1 MSSIKRK
8 GLTPNL
14 RFPEFLSEPEW
25 DLPELEEISDR
36 IQEKA
41 GDSELETISISAGI
55 GFVSQK
61 EKFSRDISGQQY
73 KNYIKLKKGEF
84 AYNKGNSK
92 KFPQG
97 CIYKLKEY
105 NEGAAPNSFICFRFK
120 PSVVPDFYQGYFES
134 NFHGKQLTKYITSGA
149 RMDGLLNIS
158 PANFFKIILPTPSKK
173 EEQQKIADCLSSLDE
188 LIQAETERL
197 EGLQAHKKG
206 LMQQLFP
213 ADGET
218 VPKLRFPEFK
228 DSGEWVI
235 KSVKDNIDLITGIPI
250 KSEDITDDT
259 SGVSILRGINITEGQ
274 IRHSIEIDKYYK
286 GDNIGLDKY
295 FLAENDIVIGMDG
308 SKVGKNVAQI
318 TRNDQGSILIQRVAR
333 IRAKNSDLDYMY
345 QNFLSQ
351 RFRDYVDKVNTSSGI
366 PHISSKQ
373 IDDFE
378 IGFPPKIQEQ
388 EKISSFLKLID
399 SSINSQS
406 EKIESLKSHK
416 KGLLQQLFPQ
426 LES

>member
-1 MSSIKRK
+1 MSKVNRK

-14 RFPEFLSEPEW
+14 RFPEFLSEPGW
-25 DLPELEEISDR
+25 DLSELEEISDR

-97 CIYKLKEY
+97 CIYKLKEF
-105 NEGAAPNSFICFRFK
+105 NEGAAPTSFICFRFK

-158 PANFFKIILPTPSKK
+158 PDNFFKIILPTPSKK

-188 LIQAETERL
+188 FIHAETERL
-197 EGLQAHKKG
+197 EALQAHKKG

-213 ADGET
+213 AEGET
-218 VPKLRFPEFK
+218 VPKLRFPEFQ
-228 DSGEWVI
+228 DSGEWVE
-235 KSVKDNIDLITGIPI
+235 KMVKELFNSFSGGTPTTTRKEYYGGKIPFI
-250 KSEDITDDT
+250 RSAEINKDSTELFLSELGLKN
-259 SGVSILRGINITEGQ
+259 SSAKLVR
-274 IRHSIEIDKYYK
+274 K
-286 GDNIGLDKY
+286 GDVLVALYGANSGDVGISKIDGAINQAILCLRSEKSNE
-295 FLAENDIVIGMDG
+295 FLYHYLTFLKEWIIQ
-308 SKVGKNVAQI
+308 KFI
-318 TRNDQGSILIQRVAR
+318 QGGQG
-333 IRAKNSDLDYMY
+333 N
-345 QNFLSQ
+345 LSGEIIKTLKL
-351 RFRDYVDKVNTSSGI
+351 RFPDNT
-366 PHISSKQ
+366 
-373 IDDFE
+373 D
-378 IGFPPKIQEQ
+378 EQ
-388 EKISSFLKLID
+388 EVISKSLSECDSLI
-399 SSINSQS
+399 SSQS

>member
-1 MSSIKRK
+1 MSKVNRK

-14 RFPEFLSEPEW
+14 RFPEFLSEPGW

-97 CIYKLKEY
+97 CIYKLKEF

-120 PSVVPDFYQGYFES
+120 PIVVPDFYQGYFES

-158 PANFFKIILPTPSKK
+158 PDNFFKIILPTPSKK

-197 EGLQAHKKG
+197 DALQAHKKG

-213 ADGET
+213 AEGET
-218 VPKLRFPEFK
+218 VPKLRFPEFQ
-228 DSGEWVI
+228 DSGEWVERELGEI
-235 KSVKDNIDLITGIPI
+235 TSYVDYRGKTPPKSESGAFLVTAKNIRNGYIDYEVSKEYIPLQAYENVMSRGKPKMGDVLIT
-250 KSEDITDDT
+250 
-259 SGVSILRGINITEGQ
+259 TEAPLG
-274 IRHSIEIDKYYK
+274 
-286 GDNIGLDKY
+286 
-295 FLAENDIVIGMDG
+295 
-308 SKVGKNVAQI
+308 NVATI
-318 TRNDQGSILIQRVAR
+318 DVEEIALAQRVIKFR
-333 IRAKNSDLDYMY
+333 GKKNILENPFLKQTFLSPYFQKKLEKNSTGSTAKGIKGSVLRKLIILFPSPKEQQYISLCLSTLD
-345 QNFLSQ
+345 Q
-351 RFRDYVDKVNTSSGI
+351 
-366 PHISSKQ
+366 Q
-373 IDDFE
+373 IY
-378 IGFPPKIQEQ
+378 EQ
-388 EKISSFLKLID
+388 EK
-399 SSINSQS
+399 
-406 EKIESLKSHK
+406 KIESLKSHK
-416 KGLLQQLFPQ
+416 KGLLQHLFPQ
-426 LES
+426 LD